1 MDSPINNDYLQLKYV
16 HDFLVKISEGNYGAK
31 LLLDNKEDERLT
43 EVQKDINLLV
53 AKLKATTDSNI
64 SINSIYNGI
73 NDILIVLDDKV
84 EIQKTNQVV
93 ENLLLYTESELLNRS
108 IGELIQNTD
117 FDLVRDTIRNTYFK
131 KKLHE
136 TAFNFVTKENNLVP
150 VSCSFS
156 PLFDA
161 QGKSSG
167 ILLVAKN
174 ISILIKAE
182 KQLQEKDEE
191 LNLFVYKA
199 SHDLKSP
206 VSSILSLMT
215 LVNDSNDINEI
226 KTYCKMIADCTLR
239 LDTIIEDLLV
249 LGRITNK
256 ELEYE
261 QVNIKEV
268 IDDILKSIEFID
280 GFKDINFNIVI
291 DDDTQSII
299 TEKGLFNTILLNLIE
314 NAIKYRKIGADQS
327 FINIH
332 ISSQY
337 KGILF
342 KFEDN
347 GIGIADL
354 QQSKIFKMFYRATST
369 SKGSGLGLYIVKTS
383 VSKLGGTISIES
395 ALNKGTTFNLYLP
408 MQIN

>member
-1 MDSPINNDYLQLKYV
+1 MTNITNSSSSGRL
-16 HDFLVKISEGNYGAK
+16 GGAS
-31 LLLDNKEDERLT
+31 N
-43 EVQKDINLLV
+43 
-53 AKLKATTDSNI
+53 TDSTI

-84 EIQKTNQVV
+84 EIQKTNHVV
-93 ENLLLYTESELLNRS
+93 ESLLLYTESELLNRS
-108 IGELIQNTD
+108 IGKLIQKTD
-117 FDLVRDTIRNTYFK
+117 FDLVRDTIRNTYFEK
-131 KKLHE
+131 QLHE
-136 TAFNFVTKENNLVP
+136 TAFHFVTKENNLIP

-161 QGKSSG
+161 QGKSTG
-167 ILLVAKN
+167 ILMVAKN
-174 ISILIKAE
+174 ISTLIKAE

-206 VSSILSLMT
+206 VSSMISLMT
-215 LVNDSNDINEI
+215 LVNESNNIDEI
-226 KTYCKMIADCTLR
+226 KTYCKMITDCTVR

-268 IDDILKSIEFID
+268 IDDILISIEFID

-291 DDDTQSII
+291 DEDTQSII
-299 TEKGLFNTILLNLIE
+299 TEKGLFNTILLNLID
-314 NAIKYRKIGADQS
+314 NAIKYRKVGLDQS

-332 ISSQY
+332 VSNQH
-337 KGILF
+337 KGVLF
-342 KFEDN
+342 KIEDN

-354 QQSKIFKMFYRATST
+354 QQPKIFKMFYRATST

-395 ALNKGTTFNLYLP
+395 ALDKGTIFNLYLP
-408 MQIN
+408 MRTN